1 MRADDYGRQKAM
13 VEHTR
18 QRIIF
23 ESSYLL
29 DAEDYVSLEE
39 LARAASVSK
48 RTVQNDLDQLN
59 EWLKENQLSE
69 YISVQRKSGSGI
81 LLSLTG
87 ITREEAKRRLSAD
100 AIELKTQGNYERRLE
115 IIKLLLFS
123 KDALTIQFFADQ
135 FYASKSVIQKDLDWI
150 GKWLSRHRLSV
161 GRYRSRGIMLVG
173 DEIDRRNLI
182 AEMMNTS
189 SAPDTGRYAIPEF
202 SDVVS
207 LLRLDLDKFYGS
219 IHRSSRIDVDKL
231 ADIIRGAEC
240 RYGFQLADTYYTG
253 LLVHLSIAVERLTGG
268 LGVVSSQD
276 VPDRIL
282 RGREGEIAAYISREI
297 SERFGVVVPQ
307 SEESLICIHIIG
319 ANINSDTGDLS
330 CGEDMELFSKKVTA
344 LVERLTG
351 IPFSSDEVLQQGL
364 AMHIKTATFRLRAGL
379 NLKRGWPEG
388 LLERQDPLL
397 CYAVWAASSLYGVT
411 FSVRPNQEELS
422 ALCAHFSLSIQRQQ
436 RTFQCLVVYGGG
448 VMNALRLTEAL
459 KKYNAQLTVGECC
472 TVSQFRRFSPLS
484 SGKYQMV
491 VSNVPVD
498 TGTTPLFL
506 VSNKLRRTELEP
518 LEEFLKSAVLR
529 QPIPYGGAVLP
540 VVSFSA
546 ECGSPDAVMELL
558 SDHLTRMGY
567 CQETVVA
574 ELLELECEGR
584 AYLWAGYL
592 YYLILLDD
600 RDREQVFRLRLKN
613 KIEIRGQEV
622 SQVLLLA
629 ARKNNM
635 LTKSPSELAPP
646 FRMLWEM
653 GGARLSDQ

>member
-1 MRADDYGRQKAM
+1 M

-29 DAEDYVSLEE
+29 DAEGYVSLEE
-39 LARAASVSK
+39 LAKAALVSK
-48 RTVQNDLDQLN
+48 RTVQNDLDQLC

-69 YISVQRKSGSGI
+69 HITVQRKSGSGI

-87 ITREEAKRRLSAD
+87 LTREEAKRRLSAD

-135 FYASKSVIQKDLDWI
+135 FYVSKNVIQKDLDWI
-150 GKWLSRHRLSV
+150 GKWLSRYRLSV
-161 GRYRSRGIMLVG
+161 GRYRSRGIVLVG
-173 DEIDRRNLI
+173 DEIDRRSLI
-182 AEMMNTS
+182 AEMMDTS
-189 SAPDTGRYAIPEF
+189 SAPDTGQYAIPEF

-219 IHRSSRIDVDKL
+219 IHRNSRIDVDKL
-231 ADIIRGAEC
+231 ADIIRSAEC

-282 RGREGEIAAYISREI
+282 RGREGEIASYISREI
-297 SERFGVVVPQ
+297 SESFGVVVPQ
-307 SEESLICIHIIG
+307 SEESLICIHIVG
-319 ANINSDTGDLS
+319 ANINSDAGDLS
-330 CGEDMELFSKKVTA
+330 YGEDMELFSKKVIA
-344 LVERLTG
+344 LVEQLTD
-351 IPFSSDEVLQQGL
+351 IPFSGDEILQQGL

-388 LLERQDPLL
+388 LLKRQDSLL
-397 CYAVWAASSLYGVT
+397 CYAVWAASSLYGVI
-411 FSVRPNQEELS
+411 FSVRPNQEELA
-422 ALCAHFSLSIQRQQ
+422 ALCAHFSLSIRRQQ
-436 RTFQCLVVYGGG
+436 RTLQCLVVYGGG

-459 KKYNAQLTVGECC
+459 KRYDAQLTVEDCC
-472 TVSQFRRFSPLS
+472 TVSQLRRFSPLS
-484 SGKYQMV
+484 SGKYQLV
-491 VSNVPVD
+491 VSNVPVEA
-498 TGTTPLFL
+498 GTVPLFP
-506 VSNKLRRTELEP
+506 VSNKLRRAELEP

-540 VVSFSA
+540 VVSFAA
-546 ECGSPDAVMELL
+546 ECASPDAVMEVL

-567 CQETVVA
+567 CQETAVA

-584 AYLWAGYL
+584 AFLWAGCL

-600 RDREQVFRLRLKN
+600 KDREQVFRLKLKN
-613 KIEIRGQEV
+613 KLEICGQEV

-629 ARKNNM
+629 ARKNSL

-653 GGARLSDQ
+653 GGAGLSDQ

>member
-1 MRADDYGRQKAM
+1 M

-29 DAEDYVSLEE
+29 DAKDYVSLEE
-39 LARAASVSK
+39 LAKAASVSK

-59 EWLKENQLSE
+59 EWLKENQLAE
-69 YISVQRKSGSGI
+69 HITVWRKSGSGI

-87 ITREEAKRRLSAD
+87 LTRAEAKRRLSAD
-100 AIELKTQGNYERRLE
+100 AIELKIHGNYERRLE

-135 FYASKSVIQKDLDWI
+135 FYVSKNVIQKDLDWI

-161 GRYRSRGIMLVG
+161 GRYRSRGILLVG

-182 AEMMNTS
+182 AEMMNS
-189 SAPDTGRYAIPEF
+189 SAAPDAGRYAIPEF

-297 SERFGVVVPQ
+297 STQFGVVVPQ

-319 ANINSDTGDLS
+319 ANINSDAGDLS
-330 CGEDMELFSKKVTA
+330 CGEDIELFSSKVIA

-351 IPFSSDEVLQQGL
+351 ILFSNDELLQQGL
-364 AMHIKTATFRLRAGL
+364 SMHIKTATFRLRAGL
-379 NLKRGWPEG
+379 NLKRSWPEG
-388 LLERQDPLL
+388 LVQQQDPLL
-397 CYAVWAASSLYGVT
+397 RYAVWAASGLYSTT
-411 FSVRPNQEELS
+411 FSLRPDQEELS
-422 ALCAHFSLSIQRQQ
+422 AVCAHFSLSIQRRQ
-436 RTFQCLVVYGGG
+436 RTLQCLVVYGGG
-448 VMNALRLTEAL
+448 VVNALRLTEAL
-459 KKYNAQLTVGECC
+459 KRYDAQLTVGECC
-472 TVSQFRRFSPLS
+472 TVSQYRRFAPLT
-484 SGKYQMV
+484 SGRYQLV

-498 TGTTPLFL
+498 VGEIPLFP
-506 VSNKLRRTELEP
+506 VSNKLRRAELEP
-518 LEEFLKSAVLR
+518 LEEFLKTAVLR
-529 QPIPYGGAVLP
+529 QPVPYGGAALP
-540 VVSFSA
+540 LVSFSS
-546 ECGSPDAVMELL
+546 ECDSPDTVMEVL

-584 AYLWAGYL
+584 AHLWAGSM
-592 YYLILLDD
+592 YYLLLLDD
-600 RDREQVFRLRLKN
+600 RDREQVFHLRLKN
-613 KIEIRGQEV
+613 KVEIRGQEI
-622 SQVLLLA
+622 SEVLLLA
-629 ARKNNM
+629 MRKNNM
-635 LTKSPSELAPP
+635 RSKSPPELAPS